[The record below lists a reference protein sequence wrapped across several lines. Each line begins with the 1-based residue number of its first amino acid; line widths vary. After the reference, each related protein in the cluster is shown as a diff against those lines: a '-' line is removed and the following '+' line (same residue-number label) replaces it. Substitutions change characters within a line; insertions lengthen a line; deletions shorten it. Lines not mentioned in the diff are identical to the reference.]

1 MKSHP
6 LYKQLKQIALDNNY
20 TIEQAQNLT
29 FTQAKTL
36 LGDADFTYTFL
47 QNMKRG
53 ILDTLRDRDDLKN
66 LQDLKATAKNWLD
79 ANFPDWKAER
89 GRESGKPYVTIWL
102 KGKP

>member
-29 FTQAKTL
+29 FTQARTL
-36 LGDADFTYTFL
+36 LDGADFTYTFL
-47 QNMKRG
+47 QNIKRG
-53 ILDTLRDRDDLKN
+53 ILDALQNRDDLKN
-66 LQDLKATAKNWLD
+66 LHDLKATVKSWLD
-79 ANFPDWKAER
+79 VNFPDWEAEH
-89 GRESGKPYVTIWL
+89 GRAGGKPYVTIWL